1 MQMCNAAGAENR
13 MTFRNAS
20 NSDTSRRQLQAMWTA
35 QFIVALRQAR
45 EAGELPRAVDV
56 NQLVFEITAM
66 LFRANFAWI
75 VTEDE
80 RVLDEAR
87 LGVKNV
93 LAFAA
98 HETRRGRQR
107 QRSRKP

>member
-20 NSDTSRRQLQAMWTA
+20 NSDTSRGQLQAMWTA

-45 EAGELPRAVDV
+45 ESGELPRGVDV

-80 RVLDEAR
+80 RVLDQAR

-98 HETRRGRQR
+98 QETGRGRR